1 MFGERESEFSVVGYV
16 PSLKKEGPIR
26 AGSDQLKATA
36 LIQEREAAKD
46 QAEVGRE
53 AGQAGRRKARRDWV
67 IVTLPWV
74 LRGVVWLWA
83 GGGGGLP

>member
-53 AGQAGRRKARRDWV
+53 AG
-67 IVTLPWV
+67 
-74 LRGVVWLWA
+74 
-83 GGGGGLP
+83 